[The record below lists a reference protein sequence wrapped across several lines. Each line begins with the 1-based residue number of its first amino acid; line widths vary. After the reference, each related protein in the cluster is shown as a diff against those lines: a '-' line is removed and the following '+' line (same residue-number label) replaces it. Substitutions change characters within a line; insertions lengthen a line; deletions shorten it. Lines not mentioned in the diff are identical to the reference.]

1 MKLLPLLAA
10 AATMLALAG
19 CYTSDTPHLTD
30 ANSVA
35 PFSEITFLPRGGDT
49 KPTLFTREDGHY
61 LTRDE
66 RFETRLHLMPIE
78 DNDYVAQLAGEKPDE
93 LLYGYLR
100 ISPED
105 GTAAA
110 WMIKGDDNQ
119 ARPGLRPCRDSV
131 CIDDLD
137 AYVAYAKETLDTEP
151 DLVFDITF
159 KR

>member
-1 MKLLPLLAA
+1 AA
-10 AATMLALAG
+10 AMLALAG

-35 PFSEITFLPRGGDT
+35 PFSEITFLARGGDA
-49 KPTLFTREDGHY
+49 KPAAFTRQEGHY
-61 LTRDE
+61 VMRDE
-66 RFETRLHLMPIE
+66 RFETKLHLMPLE

-100 ISPED
+100 ISLED
-105 GTAAA
+105 GIAPA
-110 WMIKGDDNQ
+110 WMIMGADAE

-137 AYVAYAKETLDTEP
+137 AYVAYAKETL
-151 DLVFDITF
+151 
-159 KR
+159 